1 MQLFPR
7 RHSFRGVDVQRL
19 LDKAIPADMFLQR
32 ASPREAF
39 ACNRQS

>member
-7 RHSFRGVDVQRL
+7 RHSFRDVDVQRL
-19 LDKAIPADMFLQR
+19 LDKASSTAIGLQR